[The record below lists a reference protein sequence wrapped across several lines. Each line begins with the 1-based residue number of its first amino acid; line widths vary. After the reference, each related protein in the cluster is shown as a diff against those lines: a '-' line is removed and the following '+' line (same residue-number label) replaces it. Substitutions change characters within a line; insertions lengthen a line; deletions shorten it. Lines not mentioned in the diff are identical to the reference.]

1 MPIRSF
7 SRLLVLSLLML
18 GAACER
24 APAPEAYPV
33 RPPDELS
40 PAGTRSKA
48 PVSTIEVVQS
58 FPHDTAAF
66 TQGLE
71 FHDGALYES
80 TGLEG
85 RSSLR
90 HVELESGRVLQEHH
104 LAPQYFAEGL
114 TIVDGRIYQLTWKNG
129 RGFVYDLRTLAPVD
143 SFSYPGEGWGLA
155 HDGRHLI
162 MSDGSAT
169 LRFLDPKTYQEV
181 RRLEVREGD
190 APLYSINELEY
201 VNGELLANIW
211 QTEWIARIDPATG
224 QLKGWIDVRGLLPA
238 TMRTG
243 REDVLNGIAYDST
256 TKRLFVTGK
265 LWPRLFEVR
274 IRGG

>member
-1 MPIRSF
+1 MPIRSA
-7 SRLLVLSLLML
+7 SRLLLLAAL
-18 GAACER
+18 ALTAACER
-24 APAPEAYPV
+24 GPAPEAYPV
-33 RPPDELS
+33 RPPDEVS

-48 PVSTIEVVQS
+48 PVSTIEVVTS

-114 TIVDGRIYQLTWKNG
+114 TIVGDRIFQLTWKNG
-129 RGFVYDLRTLAPVD
+129 RGFIYDLATLAPVD
-143 SFSYPGEGWGLA
+143 SFSYAGEGWGLA

-162 MSDGSAT
+162 MSDGTAT

-181 RRLEVREGD
+181 RRVEVKEGD

-211 QTEWIARIDPATG
+211 QTDWIARIDPETG
-224 QLKGWIDVRGLLPA
+224 RLKGWIDLRGLLPA

-256 TKRLFVTGK
+256 TQRLFVTGK

-274 IRGG
+274 IKG